1 MKMLRSCFC
10 LIIPALLAGCGSLRP
25 VDANKWAADF
35 YRQQTDYKTAEITFA
50 ATGGKVV
57 LEGVV
62 AITLRNTKPPLSVIP
77 KDPGVIDKLCDLGL
91 GMGRLFLAGY
101 GIHEAGN
108 MMSKANEQHAPVV
121 TEQLVP
127 VAGVVP

>member
-1 MKMLRSCFC
+1 MKILRWVVC
-10 LIIPALLAGCGSLRP
+10 LILPVFILGCGSLKP

-62 AITLRNTKPPLSVIP
+62 GITLRNTKPPLTVIP

-101 GIHEAGN
+101 GIHEASGII
-108 MMSKANEQHAPVV
+108 SGANEQHAPVV